1 MNIGI
6 YQNAA
11 SLNALERWQDV
22 VTQNISS
29 SQTAAF
35 KRRTVQVTGNYSGEF
50 QLPRPT
56 AFAPAHPGATGSSG
70 DTRRAVFPLTNI
82 NISLTPGEAQ
92 PTRGELD
99 IALPGDGFFK
109 VRDASGVILYTRAGS
124 LQISPE
130 RTLVTAQGMDV
141 LSDADTPIQLETES
155 TTSSLVFND
164 DGTISQGET
173 IIGRLGIVTFANP
186 TLLTPISGGLFT
198 APPAAGPQQMDEP
211 GVIQGYI
218 ESSNVSQLREMV
230 DLITISRAYEANQK
244 MIQSR
249 DDTIGKTLEA
259 LTT

>member
-11 SLNALERWQDV
+11 SLSALERWQDV

-35 KRRTVQVTGNYSGEF
+35 KRRTVQVAGSFSGEF
-50 QLPRPT
+50 QISPSPV
-56 AFAPAHPGATGSSG
+56 PGANG
-70 DTRRAVFPLTNI
+70 DTRRAVFPLSNV

-99 IALPGDGFFK
+99 LALPGDGFFK
-109 VRDASGVILYTRAGS
+109 VRDASGTVLYTRAGAF
-124 LQISPE
+124 QISPE
-130 RTLVTAQGMDV
+130 RTLVNAQGMTV

-173 IIGRLGIVTFANP
+173 IIGRLGVVSFANP
-186 TLLTPISGGLFT
+186 TLLTPISGGLFV
-198 APPAAGPQQMDEP
+198 APSGLASEQMDEP

-218 ESSNVSQLREMV
+218 EASNVSQLREMV
-230 DLITISRAYEANQK
+230 DLITIARAYEANQK
-244 MIQSR
+244 SIQNR
-249 DDTIGKTLEA
+249 DDTLGKTLESLA
-259 LTT
+259 T